1 VEPAYVLRLLA
12 GLVTDRITCAR
23 LSGSAADHATCPPA
37 ADVLRLDYAVLPL
50 INRRKAAEPTRR
62 KDRAD
67 FMLRNKQIHSVMNHV
82 RALEGLGGPSL
93 CQECGARTA
102 AQRTVWCASAG
113 LAACADTRGRQQ
125 RILDELKAARLPLR
139 GLRPLVT
146 ARGEDSELGWLATYA
161 LPLCEYLGQAIS
173 QPTDSLDV
181 YRRVSRILRAASNRR
196 ITPAMVKDR
205 CLRARKLK

>member
-1 VEPAYVLRLLA
+1 MPAFARSARRTQPWSLPTCSAFSR

-93 CQECGARTA
+93 
-102 AQRTVWCASAG
+102 
-113 LAACADTRGRQQ
+113 
-125 RILDELKAARLPLR
+125 
-139 GLRPLVT
+139 
-146 ARGEDSELGWLATYA
+146 
-161 LPLCEYLGQAIS
+161 
-173 QPTDSLDV
+173 
-181 YRRVSRILRAASNRR
+181 
-196 ITPAMVKDR
+196 
-205 CLRARKLK
+205 